1 MSDRPT
7 LQDFAPVLANL
18 PLLVPPA
25 ALVGPDVPPAEGT
38 DFLHADA
45 RPSDPE
51 KRAAIIAVID
61 HAIPFAHPLFTTSS
75 GHSRFASIWLME
87 AAATERRTDIA
98 FGRELRGPD
107 IDIMRVQSDPGA
119 AYRACG
125 LASPGRCMSMAH
137 ADSHGAAVAAL
148 AGGFRPSGDEGL
160 QFPLLGVS
168 LPRSAMAETSGS
180 LAGFFIQSALVFI
193 IARARALAKE
203 LSAGSGQQVKPALVV
218 NLSLGVTAGPQDGSG
233 PLARLLDDIGGMPFP
248 ELGRVHFVVPTGN
261 HRQDCLRAQLR
272 GGDSI
277 GWNIPP
283 ADPTPNAIEI
293 WSAPSEPA
301 PRLEI
306 STPSGARLEV
316 PLTASGA
323 GAILDGDNK
332 PIGRVVLQRRGGDAG
347 RICQTVILH
356 PTLPT
361 GPDDPWSP
369 PGLWGLH
376 LASAGDSGCD
386 LVIHRDDRLPGF
398 RTQGRQSR
406 LVDPNYVRRTEDGR
420 WPGKDEGLPMIRRDG
435 TVSAYAR
442 GDRPIRVGAGLARP
456 AGRISPYSGLLPK
469 GTAGDV
475 IAPAD
480 ASPSR
485 TGMIVPSITP
495 AGRQRLSGTSLAA
508 PQVARWL
515 AARLA
520 DRPDIDD
527 RDALLDMIEGRA
539 EDGTPALPLP
549 DLPWRHG
556 LAPLAQEDQTA
567 TPLSAPSSSG

>member
-7 LQDFAPVLANL
+7 LRDFAPVRDNL

-25 ALVGPDVPPAEGT
+25 ALVGPDVPPAGET
-38 DFLHADA
+38 AFLHADA
-45 RPSDPE
+45 RPSDP
-51 KRAAIIAVID
+51 KKGAAIIAVID
-61 HAIPFAHPLFTTSS
+61 HAIPFAHSLFTTDS

-87 AAATERRTDIA
+87 AAATERRADIA

-107 IDIMRVQSDPGA
+107 IDAMRVEGDPGA

-148 AGGFRPSGDEGL
+148 AGGFRPIGDAGR

-180 LAGFFIQSALVFI
+180 LAAFFIQSALVFI
-193 IARARALAKE
+193 IARARALARE
-203 LSAGSGQQVKPALVV
+203 ISAGSGKHKPALVV

-233 PLARLLDDIGGMPFP
+233 PLARLLDDIGKMAFP
-248 ELGRVHFVVPTGN
+248 ELGGVHFVLPTGN
-261 HRQDCLRAQLR
+261 HRQDCLRAHLKS
-272 GGDSI
+272 GDRI

-283 ADPTPNAIEI
+283 ADPTPNAVEI
-293 WSAPSEPA
+293 WSALSEPV
-301 PRLEI
+301 PRLAI

-316 PLTASGA
+316 PLTTSGA
-323 GAILDGDNK
+323 GSIVDGNNR
-332 PIGRVVLQRRGGDAG
+332 PIGRVVLQRRGGNGG

-361 GPDDPWSP
+361 GPDTPWSP
-369 PGLWGLH
+369 PGLWCLH
-376 LASAGDSGCD
+376 LVSAGKSGCD

-406 LVDPNYVRRTEDGR
+406 LVDPTYARRTDDGR
-420 WPGKDEGLPMIRRDG
+420 WPGEDEGSPMIRRNG

-442 GDRPIRVGAGLARP
+442 GTRPIRVGAGLARP
-456 AGRISPYSGLLPK
+456 AGRISPYSGLLPD
-469 GTAGDV
+469 GLAGDV
-475 IAPAD
+475 VAPAD

-515 AARLA
+515 AARLSA
-520 DRPDIDD
+520 GDAVPDRG
-527 RDALLDMIEGRA
+527 ALRDMIKGKAEDDTPLLPLDRLPWQPGLSPRA
-539 EDGTPALPLP
+539 EEDGSGTPPSAPLP
-549 DLPWRHG
+549 S
-556 LAPLAQEDQTA
+556 E
-567 TPLSAPSSSG
+567 